1 MQPSSTKYSE
11 WHSPN
16 TDLLTSERITGRRT
30 SPCQTWEEDL
40 DDQLTANPLTPKS
53 TTSRKILKKELKTTS
68 ASFMRSHIEALL
80 SHHLRELERICIIIY
95 LDNSQNLLSWN
106 YIFCMDVRIII
117 NFNTWIWI
125 FNKLKLKVRPSISIE
140 EPTVSFKNDLFCMD
154 VRIIVTQSES

>member
-1 MQPSSTKYSE
+1 MAR
-11 WHSPN
+11 
-16 TDLLTSERITGRRT
+16 LT
-30 SPCQTWEEDL
+30 
-40 DDQLTANPLTPKS
+40 
-53 TTSRKILKKELKTTS
+53 KILKKELKTTS

-125 FNKLKLKVRPSISIE
+125 FNKLKLKMRPSISIE
-140 EPTVSFKNDLFCMD
+140 EPTVSFKKLFHCHSIWILNKFKLWGF
-154 VRIIVTQSES
+154 VRKQVSPFTSIERPTVSFKNNLFFDIINVLYVYLWYQGLKHFHISQE